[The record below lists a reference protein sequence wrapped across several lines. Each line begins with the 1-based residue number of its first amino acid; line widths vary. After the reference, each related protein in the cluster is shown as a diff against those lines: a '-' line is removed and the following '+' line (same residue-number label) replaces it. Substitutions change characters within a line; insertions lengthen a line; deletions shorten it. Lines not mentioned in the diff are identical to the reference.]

1 MLGVTTFRI
10 SFNAIND
17 FNEEGKR
24 RSKGRG
30 ERRRE
35 ESKTIYDC
43 PYSMIP

>member
-10 SFNAIND
+10 SFNAMND
-17 FNEEGKR
+17 FNKEGKR

-35 ESKTIYDC
+35 RTKTIYDF
-43 PYSMIP
+43 PYIMIP